1 MSRLFLQLA
10 TTPAV
15 LKAQDQTYGR
25 ARPVSG
31 GAEPDPLGP
40 HERDYIAARD
50 SFYMASV
57 TESGWPYVQHRGG
70 RRGFLRVLGPTTI
83 GFADYEGNH
92 QLLSTGNLT
101 ADDRVALILMDY
113 PNQRRLKILGHARIE
128 PAGTNPAL
136 VEQVVADPS
145 TRALVERV
153 VVIEVTAFDWN
164 CPKYIT
170 PRFTA
175 DEVRD
180 ATAPLVHRIDELEQE
195 VARLRGTRPA
205 SA

>member
-1 MSRLFLQLA
+1 MSRKFLHLA

-25 ARPVSG
+25 ARPV
-31 GAEPDPLGP
+31 PDAPPDTLGP
-40 HERDYIAARD
+40 HEHDYIAARD

-57 TESGWPYVQHRGG
+57 SESGWPYVQHRGG

-128 PAGTNPAL
+128 AAGTNPAL
-136 VEQVVADPS
+136 VEQVADPS
-145 TRALVERV
+145 KRALVERV

-175 DEVRD
+175 DEVRE
-180 ATAPLVHRIDELEQE
+180 ATAPLIHRIAELEQE
-195 VARLRGTRPA
+195 LARVRGTTPT
-205 SA
+205 SS

>member
-1 MSRLFLQLA
+1 MSRTFLRLA

-15 LKAQDQTYGR
+15 LAAQDRTYGR

-31 GAEPDPLGP
+31 GAERDVLGP
-40 HERDYIAARD
+40 HEREYIAERD

-57 TESGWPYVQHRGG
+57 SESGWPYVQHRGG
-70 RRGFLRVLGPTTI
+70 RPGFLHVLGPSTI
-83 GFADYEGNH
+83 GYADYEGNH

-128 PAGTNPAL
+128 AAGTNAAL
-136 VEQVVADPS
+136 VEQVAEAS
-145 TRALVERV
+145 QRALVERV

-170 PRFTA
+170 PRYTA
-175 DEVRD
+175 DEVREGV
-180 ATAPLVHRIDELEQE
+180 APLRRRIEELEQE
-195 VARLRGTRPA
+195 LAHLRATTPT
-205 SA
+205 SS